1 MGKRKANAVAD
12 CATRL
17 VQHRSLNAGVVAEVL
32 KELEACDLLRG
43 EAPEKHALKKR
54 CWRRRAAWLEKVAV
68 NAPLPMADGTTED
81 WVVADPVKLWEERAA
96 RDPSFLELLSTVLLK
111 GPSLEVLLY
120 LDEATAGDPLHPDP
134 QRKAWM
140 FYVTFTAAGM
150 NMQHHRAW
158 QTVAVLR
165 NARARRA
172 LAGLSGMCRAL
183 LKTWYEAGIF
193 QGRMVQ
199 VGSSKRFLQVNLHA
213 ICADEQAH
221 AAMLS
226 VNGASGRRPCWKCAN
241 CISSLAERQIQ
252 GRPQAVSFYSLSEGC
267 MHKFQAVQDAAVYE
281 ALDALVAAAAAGP
294 KYKLKELEKNT
305 GFKHEPNGLLNCRE
319 LRSIVPPSKTIFDIL
334 LLACKST
341 CLAV

>member
-1 MGKRKANAVAD
+1 MYISWKAKLYSRCQRSCTQQVCARKFHGSSIPKHAKGCVGNADPAACHAAHVMGKRKANAVAD

-199 VGSSKRFLQVNLHA
+199 MGSSNR
-213 ICADEQAH
+213 
-221 AAMLS
+221 
-226 VNGASGRRPCWKCAN
+226 
-241 CISSLAERQIQ
+241 
-252 GRPQAVSFYSLSEGC
+252 
-267 MHKFQAVQDAAVYE
+267 
-281 ALDALVAAAAAGP
+281 
-294 KYKLKELEKNT
+294 
-305 GFKHEPNGLLNCRE
+305 
-319 LRSIVPPSKTIFDIL
+319 
-334 LLACKST
+334 
-341 CLAV
+341 